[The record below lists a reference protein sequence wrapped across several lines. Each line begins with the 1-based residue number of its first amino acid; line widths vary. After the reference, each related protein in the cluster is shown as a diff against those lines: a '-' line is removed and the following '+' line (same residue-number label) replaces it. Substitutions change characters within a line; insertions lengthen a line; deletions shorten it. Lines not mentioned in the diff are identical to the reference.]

1 MEGRTVAPSWLL
13 DPTPQGQEPAWS
25 PPCSIAGSGHPQTT
39 HLQLSFCI
47 AGVFLKQLG
56 VSELDRSALL
66 RI

>member
-13 DPTPQGQEPAWS
+13 DPTPQGQEPVWS
-25 PPCSIAGSGHPQTT
+25 PPQTPGHPQTT